1 MLLLYVCTLASGVL
15 REEVP
20 EPAAEVTPT
29 QLLPLLLPMVRDAT
43 AAQTGLEH
51 GFVAKEAAGADL
63 AGIFR
68 NQIGGGPPALH
79 PPRKPAKIDGREYPP
94 ALRIR
99 GGRQVL
105 VGGGTRAKYGAVK
118 VYALGLY
125 LPEATLGELAKG
137 GFAGK
142 PAKELGPSFFKGL
155 AKPPATLL
163 LQFHR
168 SVSPDKVSDAL
179 KESLASR
186 LDAKVLG
193 KFHSAL
199 AGVLAESG
207 VPKGLKLYFALDHK
221 GIHIGAGSTAKMVSV
236 PEPQIGR
243 ALLDVYYGKSPVS
256 PQIKEGAAVGF
267 EKMTAAAV

>member
-1 MLLLYVCTLASGVL
+1 MPNCSLEMMFLHICMLASGVR
-15 REEVP
+15 REEVDP
-20 EPAAEVTPT
+20 SAEVTSN
-29 QLLPLLLPMVRDAT
+29 QLLPVLLPLVRDGA
-43 AAQTGLEH
+43 AAQENA
-51 GFVAKEAAGADL
+51 FVAKEASPGF
-63 AGIFR
+63 AGILR
-68 NQIGGGPPALH
+68 NQVGGAAVT
-79 PPRKPAKIDGREYPP
+79 PPRKASKIDGREYPP

-105 VGGGTRAKYGAVK
+105 VGGGTRAKFGAVK
-118 VYALGLY
+118 IYALGLY
-125 LPEATLGELAKG
+125 LPEATLDGLAKS

-142 PAKELGPSFFKGL
+142 PAKDLGPSFFQGL

-186 LDAKVLG
+186 LDAKVLE
-193 KFHSAL
+193 KFHTAL

-207 VPKGLKLYFALDHK
+207 VPKGLKLYFALDGK
-221 GIHIGAGSTAKMVSV
+221 GVHIGAGSTAKMVSV
-236 PEPQIGR
+236 PEPKIGR

-267 EKMTAAAV
+267 EQMTAAF